1 MSDQSYSW
9 ESYPTDGLVT
19 SEKALFEAW
28 ESLEK
33 FRGDLVVV
41 GGLAIHYHAREKIDP
56 LYTGAPT
63 LDVDFGISLGTDAG
77 MKGTV
82 QFDLLQAGYEDFGNR
97 MGKRME
103 NGDLLYIDFLT
114 EHPPSERG
122 SRSVSDITASIC
134 PGINRALEDRHFV
147 EICGIDRFGDKR
159 VFQIPICGIGP
170 LLVLKLNA
178 FAKRNH
184 EKRGKDAYD
193 ILVVVT
199 SYSGGVA
206 AAVRAFHDEKQKG
219 NPGMSIA
226 LETLARDFSASDGAA
241 PTLARRFRYGSGRD
255 DENGLRMQA
264 DLVSLAQELLGED
277 L

>member
-1 MSDQSYSW
+1 MSDESYGWQSY
-9 ESYPTDGLVT
+9 PPDGLVT

-28 ESLEK
+28 DSLEK
-33 FRGDLVVV
+33 FRADLVVV
-41 GGLAIHYHAREKIDP
+41 GGLAVHYHARGKVDP

-97 MGKRME
+97 MGKRLE

-114 EHPPSERG
+114 EHPPNEQG

-134 PGINRALEDRHFV
+134 PGINRALEERDLV
-147 EICGIDRFGDKR
+147 EIRGIDRFGDER
-159 VFQIPICGIGP
+159 VFRIPICGIGP

-178 FAKRNH
+178 FAKRRN

-206 AAVRAFHDEKQKG
+206 AAVRAFHDEMQKG
-219 NPGMSIA
+219 NPGMSVA
-226 LETLARDFSASDGAA
+226 LETLVRDFSASDGAG
-241 PTLARRFRYGSGRD
+241 PTLARRFRYGVGWD

-264 DLVSLAQELLGED
+264 DLVRLAQELLGE
-277 L
+277 

>member
-1 MSDQSYSW
+1 MSD
-9 ESYPTDGLVT
+9 ESYGWQAYPPDGLVT

-28 ESLEK
+28 DSLEK
-33 FRGDLVVV
+33 FRADLVVV
-41 GGLAIHYHAREKIDP
+41 GGLAVHYHARGKVDP
-56 LYTGAPT
+56 LYMGAPT

-97 MGKRME
+97 MGKRLE

-114 EHPPSERG
+114 EHPPSEQG

-147 EICGIDRFGDKR
+147 EIGGIDRFGDDR
-159 VFQIPICGIGP
+159 VFRIPICGIGP

-178 FAKRNH
+178 FAKRKN

-219 NPGMSIA
+219 NPGMQVA
-226 LETLARDFSASDGAA
+226 LETLVRDFSGSDGAG
-241 PTLARRFRYGSGRD
+241 PTLARRFRYGAWRD

-264 DLVSLAQELLGED
+264 DLVRVALELLGE
-277 L
+277 

>member
-1 MSDQSYSW
+1 MSDEGYGWQ
-9 ESYPTDGLVT
+9 SYPTDGLVT

-28 ESLEK
+28 DSLEK
-33 FRGDLVVV
+33 FRSDLVVV
-41 GGLAIHYHAREKIDP
+41 GGLAIHYHAREKVDP
-56 LYTGAPT
+56 LYMGAPT

-97 MGKRME
+97 MGKRLE

-114 EHPPSERG
+114 EHPPSEQG

-134 PGINRALEDRHFV
+134 PGINRALEERDFV
-147 EICGIDRFGDKR
+147 EVSGIDRFGDER
-159 VFQIPICGIGP
+159 VFRIPICGIGP

-178 FAKRNH
+178 FAKRRN

-219 NPGMSIA
+219 NPGMAIA
-226 LETLARDFSASDGAA
+226 VETLARDFSRSDGVG
-241 PTLARRFRYGSGRD
+241 PTLARRFRYGVGRD
-255 DENGLRMQA
+255 DENGFRMQA
-264 DLVSLAQELLGED
+264 DLVRVAQELLGE
-277 L
+277 

>member
-1 MSDQSYSW
+1 MSH
-9 ESYPTDGLVT
+9 ESYGWQTYPPDGLIT

-28 ESLEK
+28 DSLEK
-33 FRGDLVVV
+33 FRADLVVV
-41 GGLAIHYHAREKIDP
+41 GGLAIHYHTRGKIDP
-56 LYTGAPT
+56 LYLGAPT

-97 MGKRME
+97 MGKRLE
-103 NGDLLYIDFLT
+103 SGDLLYIDFLT
-114 EHPPSERG
+114 EHPPSEQG

-134 PGINRALEDRHFV
+134 PGINRALEERDFV
-147 EICGIDRFGDKR
+147 EVSGIDRFGDQR
-159 VFQIPICGIGP
+159 VFRVPICGIGP

-178 FAKRNH
+178 FAKRKN

-219 NPGMSIA
+219 NPAMAVA
-226 LETLARDFSASDGAA
+226 LETLGRDYSGSDGAG
-241 PTLARRFRYGSGRD
+241 PTLARRFRYGTGRD

-264 DLVSLAQELLGED
+264 DLVRVAQALSGE
-277 L
+277 

>member
-1 MSDQSYSW
+1 MSDESYGWQSYL
-9 ESYPTDGLVT
+9 PDGLVT

-28 ESLEK
+28 DSLEK
-33 FRGDLVVV
+33 FRSDLVVV
-41 GGLAIHYHAREKIDP
+41 GGLAVHYHARGKVDP
-56 LYTGAPT
+56 LYMGAPT

-97 MGKRME
+97 MGKRLE
-103 NGDLLYIDFLT
+103 SGDLLYIDFLT
-114 EHPPSERG
+114 EHPPSEQG

-134 PGINRALEDRHFV
+134 PGINRALEERDFV
-147 EICGIDRFGDKR
+147 EVSGIDRFGDQR
-159 VFQIPICGIGP
+159 VFRIPICGIGP

-178 FAKRNH
+178 FAKRKN

-219 NPGMSIA
+219 NPAMAVA
-226 LETLARDFSASDGAA
+226 LETLGRDFSGSDGAG
-241 PTLARRFRYGSGRD
+241 PTLARRFRYGAGRD
-255 DENGLRMQA
+255 DENGLRMQT
-264 DLVSLAQELLGED
+264 DLVRVAEALLGE
-277 L
+277 

>member
-1 MSDQSYSW
+1 MSENDYGWQSY
-9 ESYPTDGLVT
+9 PPDGLVT
-19 SEKALFEAW
+19 SEKALVEAW
-28 ESLEK
+28 DSLEK
-33 FRGDLVVV
+33 FRADLVVV
-41 GGLAIHYHAREKIDP
+41 GGLAVHYHARGKVDP

-97 MGKRME
+97 MGKRLE
-103 NGDLLYIDFLT
+103 SGDLLYIDFLT
-114 EHPPSERG
+114 EHPPSEQG

-134 PGINRALEDRHFV
+134 PGINRALGERDFV
-147 EICGIDRFGDKR
+147 EIRGNDRFGDER
-159 VFQIPICGIGP
+159 IFLIPICGIGP

-178 FAKRNH
+178 FAKRQN

-206 AAVRAFHDEKQKG
+206 AAVRAFHEEKQKG
-219 NPGMSIA
+219 NPAMPVA
-226 LETLARDFSASDGAA
+226 LETLARDFSGSDGAG
-241 PTLARRFRYGSGRD
+241 PTLARRFRYGTGRD

-264 DLVSLAQELLGED
+264 DLVAIAQALLGE
-277 L
+277 